1 MNCAKGT
8 TLRRCAGIALMAV
21 VGIAVIAWVV
31 MLLWNALLPSLFAG
45 VSPVGYWQAL
55 GLLLLSKILFGG
67 FHGRGR
73 RFGKGRHHSDERL
86 TADEKAQLKG
96 FFNRRWSCGE
106 ALKPDDKMPETPKGG
121 AQ

>member
-8 TLRRCAGIALMAV
+8 TLRRCAGIALMAL
-21 VGIAVIAWVV
+21 VGIAALGWVV
-31 MLLWNALLPSLFAG
+31 MLLWNVLLPSLFAG

-55 GLLLLSKILFGG
+55 GLLLLCKLLFGG

-73 RFGKGRHHSDERL
+73 RCRKTSRGDERL